1 MIAHGNLFSFAT
13 TTTRP
18 CVSKSFSDKQ
28 NYDKY
33 KATTNEAIMQEATM
47 FGLKTGSR
55 YSGSVVACPALQ
67 IIVYQRFDLTE
78 NVIQIRDT
86 VCQSEKGQV

>member
-1 MIAHGNLFSFAT
+1 
-13 TTTRP
+13 
-18 CVSKSFSDKQ
+18 
-28 NYDKY
+28 
-33 KATTNEAIMQEATM
+33 M

-78 NVIQIRDT
+78 NVIQIRVNLIRKIANFCSDKT
-86 VCQSEKGQV
+86 SCPIRECKTPKSVVKIFFPAASF